1 MKSFEKFIKEEV
13 DLTGNKGIP
22 GDFMSKSEEEARRS
36 LGVTPDDERQMQRIW
51 PEFQRNAG
59 QSEQLLR
66 TGQDGRQLNRE
77 QLEQRIKSLEELAEI
92 VVREEFGDILET
104 GIKPIELEIK
114 LVPMGGVTGEVSD
127 ITDVPQQSEQ
137 PKPEEEEEEEEEEEG
152 QDEEDQDEEQDQE
165 PEDQEDAEVGTN
177 LVSAVEKKKL
187 LNMIT
192 QAAGKATKDII
203 RASDTVETELSR
215 IFGERQGKQIL
226 SYWVA
231 MSDIADKMDWV
242 IPINRK
248 SQMMK
253 GMPQGM
259 AGACQVKWESHTGNY
274 YNMSLLLEKEAT
286 KIVIKAVGIDFPM
299 LIHEAV
305 KGIYLFL
312 QSGAIKKDK
321 ETAKIIKKATSSF
334 TDEAQDF
341 RYGPP
346 ALQMLVNFVNKF
358 SESSEYKRL
367 DTRVYTILAY
377 DKQGVKEELEKAKES
392 VKVAKEKAA
401 KTRNIDD
408 EYAVDDAE
416 FLVDFL
422 EKRLKVVRT
431 DDQFLEITNSI
442 FSCFDLQGG
451 RFVLNEGK
459 FNNSHAKDEI
469 SKIIK
474 YIVDDIEE
482 AKKEAE
488 EYRKAM
494 EDYNREQKEREE
506 EEAWRS
512 KSQEIEDEEESDIDR
527 LVRQSL
533 NKQEEEPKEKKPYDQ
548 MTMSEIQMEIDNA
561 VAEENYELAGELTKK
576 YLKGEA
582 KKVWENELSRI
593 YENHTRRNR

>member
-137 PKPEEEEEEEEEEEG
+137 PKPEEEEEEG
-152 QDEEDQDEEQDQE
+152 QDEEQDQE

-177 LVSAVEKKKL
+177 LFSAVEKKKL

-401 KTRNIDD
+401 KTGNIDD

-416 FLVDFL
+416 FLVEFL

-442 FSCFDLQGG
+442 FSCFDLQDG
-451 RFVLNEGK
+451 RFVLNEDK
-459 FNNSHAKDEI
+459 FNNSHAKDEV

-548 MTMSEIQMEIDNA
+548 MTMGEIQMEIDNA

-593 YENHTRRNR
+593 NESHSKRNR

>member
-137 PKPEEEEEEEEEEEG
+137 PKPEEEEEEG
-152 QDEEDQDEEQDQE
+152 QDEEQDQE

-177 LVSAVEKKKL
+177 LFSAVEKKKL

-401 KTRNIDD
+401 KTGNIDD

-442 FSCFDLQGG
+442 FSCFDLQDG
-451 RFVLNEGK
+451 RFVLNEDK
-459 FNNSHAKDEI
+459 FNNSHAKDEV

-548 MTMSEIQMEIDNA
+548 MTMGEIQMEIDNA

-593 YENHTRRNR
+593 NESHSKRNR